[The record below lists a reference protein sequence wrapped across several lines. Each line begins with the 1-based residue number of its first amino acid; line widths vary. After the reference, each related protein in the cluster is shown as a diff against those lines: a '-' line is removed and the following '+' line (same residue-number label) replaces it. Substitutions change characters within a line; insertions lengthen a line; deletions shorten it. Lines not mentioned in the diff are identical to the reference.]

1 MNGKINLRVPF
12 ILKLTFSKMKF
23 HKIRRATST
32 ITKKKTYFDCRS
44 WIFPSLSST
53 YSSSLFVNEKQS
65 IISLQPVDGIPHNLF
80 ICCVTA
86 TSSIVKTTL
95 YHAFVRGTSS
105 GWKVFEEVS
114 YVWDWVGLSF
124 TLSFYFG
131 DFSGKDTKDGV
142 LSVDLAVLKTN
153 KNGQQATN
161 NTHSPSSQ
169 IWAIHLS

>member
-32 ITKKKTYFDCRS
+32 KTKKKKTYFDCRS

-86 TSSIVKTTL
+86 TSTIVKTTL
-95 YHAFVRGTSS
+95 YHAFRKGYVIRMKSIRRGLGLGRSFFHTFFLLWGFQWKRYKRWSS
-105 GWKVFEEVS
+105 VCRPC
-114 YVWDWVGLSF
+114 
-124 TLSFYFG
+124 
-131 DFSGKDTKDGV
+131 GV
-142 LSVDLAVLKTN
+142 EN
-153 KNGQQATN
+153 K
-161 NTHSPSSQ
+161 
-169 IWAIHLS
+169 